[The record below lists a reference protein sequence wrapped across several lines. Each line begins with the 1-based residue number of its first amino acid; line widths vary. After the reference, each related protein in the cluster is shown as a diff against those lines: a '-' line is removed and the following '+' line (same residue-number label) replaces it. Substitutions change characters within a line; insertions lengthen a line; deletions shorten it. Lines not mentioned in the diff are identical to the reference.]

1 MYKYSAKWKHNFQ
14 KVINWKFEL
23 DSTELWVIYICRIS
37 CLLVMPKQNF
47 HISELFD
54 SMLYIKSTV
63 IHNMAFYLYWDS
75 NYNHK
80 QKY

>member
-1 MYKYSAKWKHNFQ
+1 MKTQFSESHY
-14 KVINWKFEL
+14 WKFEL

-63 IHNMAFYLYWDS
+63 IHNMAFYLY
-75 NYNHK
+75 
-80 QKY
+80 